1 MAHVAITLRK
11 VLCPQSCLCQNSEV
25 KESRMGIAMFSIQGV
40 LAPLQGLMA
49 WFVQAAPGAPA
60 TSPVTS
66 HARVA
71 GTAPRACGARV
82 QPSTS
87 CRERPRRPLRVLR
100 VVESSRAPASAGRMV
115 ISGRMADVCA
125 ELDRLAALEAAA
137 R

>member
-1 MAHVAITLRK
+1 
-11 VLCPQSCLCQNSEV
+11 
-25 KESRMGIAMFSIQGV
+25 MGIAMFSIQGV

-49 WFVQAAPGAPA
+49 WFVQAAPAA
-60 TSPVTS
+60 LARSP
-66 HARVA
+66 ARVA
-71 GTAPRACGARV
+71 GVAQRACSARV

-100 VVESSRAPASAGRMV
+100 VVEGSRAPAGAGRMV

-137 R
+137 G